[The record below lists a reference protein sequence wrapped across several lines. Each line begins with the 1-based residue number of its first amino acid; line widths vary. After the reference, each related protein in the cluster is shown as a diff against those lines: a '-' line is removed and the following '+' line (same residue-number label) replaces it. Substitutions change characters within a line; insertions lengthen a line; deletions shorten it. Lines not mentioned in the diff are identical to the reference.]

1 MRTMTEVMRAVV
13 TEIENLRHNAEFIS
27 AIMAVRAAL
36 PSIQCPIDRALLT
49 SLLVRAADSQQA
61 VGKVDATSFA
71 FWLNKI
77 TKNKA
82 TAA

>member
-1 MRTMTEVMRAVV
+1 MSEVMRAVV
-13 TEIENLRHNAEFIS
+13 TEIESLRHNVEFIS

-36 PSIQCPIDRALLT
+36 PSIQCPNDRAILT
-49 SLLVRAADSQQA
+49 SFLVRAADSQQA
-61 VGKVDATSFA
+61 VGKVDESSFS
-71 FWLNKI
+71 FWFNTI

>member
-1 MRTMTEVMRAVV
+1 MSEVMRAVV
-13 TEIENLRHNAEFIS
+13 TEIESLRHNAEFIS

-36 PSIQCPIDRALLT
+36 PSMSCPNDRAHLT

-61 VGKVDATSFA
+61 VGKVDETSFA

-77 TKNKA
+77 NQNKA